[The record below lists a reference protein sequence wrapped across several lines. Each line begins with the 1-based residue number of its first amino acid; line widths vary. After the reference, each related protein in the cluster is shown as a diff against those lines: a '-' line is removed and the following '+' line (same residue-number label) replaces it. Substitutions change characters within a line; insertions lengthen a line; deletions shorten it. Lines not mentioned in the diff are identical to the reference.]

1 MSNDTA
7 RGANQHDVGSYAPVN
22 GLNLYYEVHGPDTG
36 TPLVLLHGAFS
47 AIGSSFGQMLPDLAQ
62 TRRVIGVDLQGHGHT
77 TDIDRPLSLEQLADD
92 VAALLGYLNIPK
104 ADLFGYSVGAG
115 VAVHTAL
122 RHPDLVR
129 KMVVMSVS
137 FNNSGFHPGLMEGM
151 DQLKPE
157 HLIGS
162 PWHDEYMRLAPN
174 PEAFPT
180 LVEKVKQLNG
190 SYRDLSAE
198 EIRSIKAPT
207 LIILGDSDII
217 RPEHAV
223 EMFRLL
229 GGGVA
234 GDNMG
239 LPNSRL
245 AVLPGTTH
253 VTAVNRGAWLVPMVT
268 EFLDAPIVEG
278 K

>member
-7 RGANQHDVGSYAPVN
+7 GGANQHDVGSYAPVN

-180 LVEKVKQLNG
+180 LVEKVKRLNG